1 MISYAEQELLESIVK
16 NTSRSL
22 QDIYTVLGKVYD
34 DELALDLNIQAAG
47 YSGIKEKA
55 ANCLF
60 ETGNVPPLLGVMER
74 AKRWGMLQAKTA
86 LNVNTGYM
94 ANMLAKEERL
104 RRSDMQKATQKLEIC
119 GKESETIAR
128 EFLNLEEKN
137 IRILQ
142 NYCRKKE
149 KKSAKNVADARQN
162 EGAVGGRERLAHH
175 VNLARHRVGI
185 GLGNVGLREC
195 VVDFSENGR
204 SGKKTGRKLFR
215 DFDAIGPARDG
226 RFNRSRQQSGNE
238 TLDLSDF
245 KKPQTGD
252 GRLAYFDFSVVKRN
266 AHFALAERMQQK
278 SGALR
283 IDSAKVV
290 DPVGRLL
297 RFEGLHLRMY
307 KNWPD
312 F

>member
-1 MISYAEQELLESIVK
+1 MISYAEQELLETIVK

-104 RRSDMQKATQKLEIC
+104 RRS
-119 GKESETIAR
+119 ETIAR

-149 KKSAKNVADARQN
+149 KKSAKN
-162 EGAVGGRERLAHH
+162 G
-175 VNLARHRVGI
+175 
-185 GLGNVGLREC
+185 
-195 VVDFSENGR
+195 
-204 SGKKTGRKLFR
+204 
-215 DFDAIGPARDG
+215 
-226 RFNRSRQQSGNE
+226 
-238 TLDLSDF
+238 
-245 KKPQTGD
+245 
-252 GRLAYFDFSVVKRN
+252 
-266 AHFALAERMQQK
+266 
-278 SGALR
+278 
-283 IDSAKVV
+283 
-290 DPVGRLL
+290 
-297 RFEGLHLRMY
+297 
-307 KNWPD
+307 
-312 F
+312 

>member
-1 MISYAEQELLESIVK
+1 MISYAEQELLETIVK

-149 KKSAKNVADARQN
+149 KKSAKNGFTNATDAADWLVKQ
-162 EGAVGGRERLAHH
+162 GVP
-175 VNLARHRVGI
+175 
-185 GLGNVGLREC
+185 
-195 VVDFSENGR
+195 
-204 SGKKTGRKLFR
+204 FR
-215 DFDAIGPARDG
+215 DAHAIIGKLVLYCIEHNTNLDDLSLAEYKAISPVFDESVYAAINVNECAQARKVIGGPAKEVTTAAIAA
-226 RFNRSRQQSGNE
+226 NKE
-238 TLDLSDF
+238 YF
-245 KKPQTGD
+245 KT
-252 GRLAYFDFSVVKRN
+252 
-266 AHFALAERMQQK
+266 
-278 SGALR
+278 
-283 IDSAKVV
+283 I
-290 DPVGRLL
+290 
-297 RFEGLHLRMY
+297 
-307 KNWPD
+307 
-312 F
+312 

>member
-1 MISYAEQELLESIVK
+1 MISYAEQELLETIVK

-60 ETGNVPPLLGVMER
+60 ETGNVPPL
-74 AKRWGMLQAKTA
+74 LQAKTA

-149 KKSAKNVADARQN
+149 KKSAKN
-162 EGAVGGRERLAHH
+162 G
-175 VNLARHRVGI
+175 
-185 GLGNVGLREC
+185 
-195 VVDFSENGR
+195 
-204 SGKKTGRKLFR
+204 
-215 DFDAIGPARDG
+215 
-226 RFNRSRQQSGNE
+226 
-238 TLDLSDF
+238 
-245 KKPQTGD
+245 
-252 GRLAYFDFSVVKRN
+252 
-266 AHFALAERMQQK
+266 
-278 SGALR
+278 
-283 IDSAKVV
+283 
-290 DPVGRLL
+290 
-297 RFEGLHLRMY
+297 
-307 KNWPD
+307 
-312 F
+312 

>member
-86 LNVNTGYM
+86 VNVNTGYM

-149 KKSAKNVADARQN
+149 KKSAKN
-162 EGAVGGRERLAHH
+162 G
-175 VNLARHRVGI
+175 
-185 GLGNVGLREC
+185 
-195 VVDFSENGR
+195 
-204 SGKKTGRKLFR
+204 
-215 DFDAIGPARDG
+215 
-226 RFNRSRQQSGNE
+226 
-238 TLDLSDF
+238 
-245 KKPQTGD
+245 
-252 GRLAYFDFSVVKRN
+252 
-266 AHFALAERMQQK
+266 
-278 SGALR
+278 
-283 IDSAKVV
+283 
-290 DPVGRLL
+290 
-297 RFEGLHLRMY
+297 
-307 KNWPD
+307 
-312 F
+312 

>member
-1 MISYAEQELLESIVK
+1 MISYAEQELLETIVK

-86 LNVNTGYM
+86 WNVNTGYM
-94 ANMLAKEERL
+94 ADMLAKEEQL
-104 RRSDMQKATQKLEIC
+104 RRSDMQKATQKLEIY
-119 GKESETIAR
+119 GKESENIAR

-149 KKSAKNVADARQN
+149 EKSAKN
-162 EGAVGGRERLAHH
+162 G
-175 VNLARHRVGI
+175 
-185 GLGNVGLREC
+185 
-195 VVDFSENGR
+195 
-204 SGKKTGRKLFR
+204 
-215 DFDAIGPARDG
+215 
-226 RFNRSRQQSGNE
+226 
-238 TLDLSDF
+238 
-245 KKPQTGD
+245 
-252 GRLAYFDFSVVKRN
+252 
-266 AHFALAERMQQK
+266 
-278 SGALR
+278 
-283 IDSAKVV
+283 
-290 DPVGRLL
+290 
-297 RFEGLHLRMY
+297 
-307 KNWPD
+307 
-312 F
+312 

>member
-1 MISYAEQELLESIVK
+1 MISYAEQELLETIVK

-60 ETGNVPPLLGVMER
+60 ETGNVPPLLGVM
-74 AKRWGMLQAKTA
+74 
-86 LNVNTGYM
+86 

-119 GKESETIAR
+119 GKESETIVR

-149 KKSAKNVADARQN
+149 KKSAKN
-162 EGAVGGRERLAHH
+162 G
-175 VNLARHRVGI
+175 
-185 GLGNVGLREC
+185 
-195 VVDFSENGR
+195 
-204 SGKKTGRKLFR
+204 
-215 DFDAIGPARDG
+215 
-226 RFNRSRQQSGNE
+226 
-238 TLDLSDF
+238 
-245 KKPQTGD
+245 
-252 GRLAYFDFSVVKRN
+252 
-266 AHFALAERMQQK
+266 
-278 SGALR
+278 
-283 IDSAKVV
+283 
-290 DPVGRLL
+290 
-297 RFEGLHLRMY
+297 
-307 KNWPD
+307 
-312 F
+312 

>member
-1 MISYAEQELLESIVK
+1 MNYFMGIDLGTSSTKTLIMDENGKTAGIGNASYGIQIPQISYAEQELLETIVK

-149 KKSAKNVADARQN
+149 KKSAKN
-162 EGAVGGRERLAHH
+162 G
-175 VNLARHRVGI
+175 
-185 GLGNVGLREC
+185 
-195 VVDFSENGR
+195 
-204 SGKKTGRKLFR
+204 
-215 DFDAIGPARDG
+215 
-226 RFNRSRQQSGNE
+226 
-238 TLDLSDF
+238 
-245 KKPQTGD
+245 
-252 GRLAYFDFSVVKRN
+252 
-266 AHFALAERMQQK
+266 
-278 SGALR
+278 
-283 IDSAKVV
+283 
-290 DPVGRLL
+290 
-297 RFEGLHLRMY
+297 
-307 KNWPD
+307 
-312 F
+312 

>member
-1 MISYAEQELLESIVK
+1 MISYAEQELLETIVK

-60 ETGNVPPLLGVMER
+60 ETGNVPPLLGV
-74 AKRWGMLQAKTA
+74 MLQAKTA

-149 KKSAKNVADARQN
+149 KKSAKN
-162 EGAVGGRERLAHH
+162 G
-175 VNLARHRVGI
+175 
-185 GLGNVGLREC
+185 
-195 VVDFSENGR
+195 
-204 SGKKTGRKLFR
+204 
-215 DFDAIGPARDG
+215 
-226 RFNRSRQQSGNE
+226 
-238 TLDLSDF
+238 
-245 KKPQTGD
+245 
-252 GRLAYFDFSVVKRN
+252 
-266 AHFALAERMQQK
+266 
-278 SGALR
+278 
-283 IDSAKVV
+283 
-290 DPVGRLL
+290 
-297 RFEGLHLRMY
+297 
-307 KNWPD
+307 
-312 F
+312 

>member
-1 MISYAEQELLESIVK
+1 MISYAEQELLETIVK

-104 RRSDMQKATQKLEIC
+104 RRSDMQKATQKLEIF

-149 KKSAKNVADARQN
+149 KKSAKN
-162 EGAVGGRERLAHH
+162 G
-175 VNLARHRVGI
+175 
-185 GLGNVGLREC
+185 
-195 VVDFSENGR
+195 
-204 SGKKTGRKLFR
+204 
-215 DFDAIGPARDG
+215 
-226 RFNRSRQQSGNE
+226 
-238 TLDLSDF
+238 
-245 KKPQTGD
+245 
-252 GRLAYFDFSVVKRN
+252 
-266 AHFALAERMQQK
+266 
-278 SGALR
+278 
-283 IDSAKVV
+283 
-290 DPVGRLL
+290 
-297 RFEGLHLRMY
+297 
-307 KNWPD
+307 
-312 F
+312 

>member
-1 MISYAEQELLESIVK
+1 MISYAEQELLETIVK

-74 AKRWGMLQAKTA
+74 AKRWGMLQAK
-86 LNVNTGYM
+86 
-94 ANMLAKEERL
+94 
-104 RRSDMQKATQKLEIC
+104 LEIC

-149 KKSAKNVADARQN
+149 KKSAKN
-162 EGAVGGRERLAHH
+162 G
-175 VNLARHRVGI
+175 
-185 GLGNVGLREC
+185 
-195 VVDFSENGR
+195 
-204 SGKKTGRKLFR
+204 
-215 DFDAIGPARDG
+215 
-226 RFNRSRQQSGNE
+226 
-238 TLDLSDF
+238 
-245 KKPQTGD
+245 
-252 GRLAYFDFSVVKRN
+252 
-266 AHFALAERMQQK
+266 
-278 SGALR
+278 
-283 IDSAKVV
+283 
-290 DPVGRLL
+290 
-297 RFEGLHLRMY
+297 
-307 KNWPD
+307 
-312 F
+312 

>member
-1 MISYAEQELLESIVK
+1 MSYFMGIDLGTSSTKTLIMDENGKTAGIGNASYGIQIPQISYAEQELLETIVK

-104 RRSDMQKATQKLEIC
+104 RRSDMQKTTQKLEIC
-119 GKESETIAR
+119 GKESETIAQ

-149 KKSAKNVADARQN
+149 KKSAKN
-162 EGAVGGRERLAHH
+162 G
-175 VNLARHRVGI
+175 
-185 GLGNVGLREC
+185 
-195 VVDFSENGR
+195 
-204 SGKKTGRKLFR
+204 
-215 DFDAIGPARDG
+215 
-226 RFNRSRQQSGNE
+226 
-238 TLDLSDF
+238 
-245 KKPQTGD
+245 
-252 GRLAYFDFSVVKRN
+252 
-266 AHFALAERMQQK
+266 
-278 SGALR
+278 
-283 IDSAKVV
+283 
-290 DPVGRLL
+290 
-297 RFEGLHLRMY
+297 
-307 KNWPD
+307 
-312 F
+312 

>member
-1 MISYAEQELLESIVK
+1 MNYFMGIDLGTSSTKTLIMDENGKTAGIGNASYGIQIPQISYAEQELLESIVK

-149 KKSAKNVADARQN
+149 KKSAKN
-162 EGAVGGRERLAHH
+162 G
-175 VNLARHRVGI
+175 
-185 GLGNVGLREC
+185 
-195 VVDFSENGR
+195 
-204 SGKKTGRKLFR
+204 
-215 DFDAIGPARDG
+215 
-226 RFNRSRQQSGNE
+226 
-238 TLDLSDF
+238 
-245 KKPQTGD
+245 
-252 GRLAYFDFSVVKRN
+252 
-266 AHFALAERMQQK
+266 
-278 SGALR
+278 
-283 IDSAKVV
+283 
-290 DPVGRLL
+290 
-297 RFEGLHLRMY
+297 
-307 KNWPD
+307 
-312 F
+312 